1 MAMTERSTVVGVF
14 DDRDE
19 AELAIGALRR
29 AGFRDADIGFAVR
42 GGTEA
47 GTIPVHPIGAEG
59 GTGAA
64 TGAVTG
70 GVVGGL
76 LGALAAGLIPG
87 IGPVLAGGLLAGVLG
102 GGLVGAVAGGLLGAL
117 TGMGV
122 PEEEARY
129 YDQEFQAGRAI
140 LTVKADGRFAEAQ
153 AILRR
158 LGAYDVETR
167 DEPAPAGTPAGTAG
181 VSPAPAAGPNRT
193 ALEPKTTLPLRR
205 EELRPHRQMADV
217 GQVQVGKQ
225 VVSEPRS
232 IEVSVRHD
240 EVEIERRSVERQPT
254 NRPIG
259 EGQTIRVP
267 LRKEHASLEKG
278 PVSAEE
284 VAVSKRLAEDTE
296 QVSATIRREE
306 PCLETEGELNV
317 RRPPHPTR

>member
-140 LTVKADGRFAEAQ
+140 LTVKADDRFAEAQ

-167 DEPAPAGTPAGTAG
+167 DEPAAPRSPTGTPTRLPAGTHAGTAG

-267 LRKEHASLEKG
+267 LRKEHVSLEK
-278 PVSAEE
+278 
-284 VAVSKRLAEDTE
+284 LAEDTE
-296 QVSATIRREE
+296 QVSATVRREE
-306 PCLETEGELNV
+306 PRLETEGELNV
-317 RRPPHPTR
+317 LRPPHPTR